1 MIIIKTTSNS
11 EKSLKKI
18 ANGLLEKNLIAC
30 VNILDGIKSIYK
42 WENKVIEDSE
52 YIMFIKTLK
61 TKEKEVYDFIKK
73 EHNYEVPEVA
83 TLNLSKIDNRFL
95 SWLKEVIKDA

>member
-61 TKEKEVYDFIKK
+61 NRRKQKKHIK
-73 EHNYEVPEVA
+73 
-83 TLNLSKIDNRFL
+83 
-95 SWLKEVIKDA
+95 